1 MGLYFE
7 DFSIGQ
13 TFTTPARTITEADVV
28 SFSGLSGDYNPLHT
42 DETYASQTIFK
53 QRIVHGMLLVSI
65 MTGLTARLGIFDGT
79 VISLLEL
86 EKWKFYKPVFFGDT
100 IKVCMTI
107 IIKEE
112 SVKSDRGYLW
122 REVEMVNQRGDVVQ
136 KGTIKVLMKRK
147 PI

>member
-65 MTGLTARLGIFDGT
+65 MTGLTARL
-79 VISLLEL
+79 
-86 EKWKFYKPVFFGDT
+86 
-100 IKVCMTI
+100 
-107 IIKEE
+107 
-112 SVKSDRGYLW
+112 
-122 REVEMVNQRGDVVQ
+122 
-136 KGTIKVLMKRK
+136 
-147 PI
+147 